1 MEKQIDFY
9 FDVVSP
15 YSYIASTLIDDI
27 LERNNAKLIWK
38 PVLLGGVFK
47 AIEGVIAPGLVPA
60 KKPYLIK
67 DLERLSTFY
76 NIPFNMPS
84 DFPIRTLLAMR
95 VLSSLPQEKIPQSA
109 RILFEAYWYDNKDI
123 ADPDIVSK
131 LIDSDSVERSNIQE
145 IKDIL
150 FQSTEEAVERGVFG
164 APTFFVGNEMFF
176 GHDRIN
182 MIDEHLQGKI

>member
-15 YSYIASTLIDDI
+15 YSYIASTLIDNI

-38 PVLLGGVFK
+38 PILLGGVFK
-47 AIEGVIAPGLVPA
+47 SIEGVIAPGLVPV

-109 RILFEAYWYDNKDI
+109 RILFEAYWSDNKDI

-131 LIDSDSVERSNIQE
+131 LIDSDSVERSNIKE

>member
-15 YSYIASTLIDDI
+15 YSYIASTLIDNI

-38 PVLLGGVFK
+38 PILLGGVFK
-47 AIEGVIAPGLVPA
+47 AIEGVIAPGLVPV

-109 RILFEAYWYDNKDI
+109 RILFEAYWSDNKDI

-131 LIDSDSVERSNIQE
+131 LIDSDSVDRSNIQE

-150 FQSTEEAVERGVFG
+150 FQSTEEAVERGLFG

>member
-1 MEKQIDFY
+1 MEKKIYFY

-38 PVLLGGVFK
+38 PILLGGVFK
-47 AIEGVIAPGLVPA
+47 AIEGVIAPGLVPV

-84 DFPIRTLLAMR
+84 DFPIRTVLAMR
-95 VLSSLPQEKIPQSA
+95 VLSGLPPEKIPQSA
-109 RILFEAYWYDNKDI
+109 RILFKAYWSDNKDI
-123 ADPDIVSK
+123 SDPDIVSK

>member
-9 FDVVSP
+9 FDIVSP
-15 YSYIASTLIDDI
+15 YSYIASTLIDNI
-27 LERNNAKLIWK
+27 LESNNAKLNWK
-38 PVLLGGVFK
+38 PILLGGVFK
-47 AIEGVIAPGLVPA
+47 AIEGVIAPGLVPV

-76 NIPFNMPS
+76 NIPFNMPT
-84 DFPIRTLLAMR
+84 DFPIRTVLAMR
-95 VLSSLPQEKIPQSA
+95 VLSGLPPEKTPQSA
-109 RILFEAYWYDNKDI
+109 RILFKAYWSDNKDI
-123 ADPDIVSK
+123 SDPDIVSK

-182 MIDEHLQGKI
+182 MIDEYLKGKI